1 MFISGADFMMIDSL
15 EIDMNPLIIKNFV
28 EFDLWI
34 ACGTGAKT
42 TTQSNEREWN
52 GLQFITAWMFRIE
65 LFTFNRTTFD
75 MERSGKKWYNSHHIF
90 TEFQLF
96 TNWMME
102 ICALFSP
109 FCGQNQMLWQ
119 SSNEL
124 NFFVPIFPH
133 RNWCL
138 KSICMEKGVKRFSI
152 STSKNRNKLFFI
164 HTEKKLFPFVGF
176 YRLTHFDVILT
187 FVGFFFL
194 IPPGSTFVLKCDA
207 KNESHIF
214 S

>member
-1 MFISGADFMMIDSL
+1 MDCNLLLL
-15 EIDMNPLIIKNFV
+15 ECFELSFSHSIARHLIWSV
-28 EFDLWI
+28 
-34 ACGTGAKT
+34 
-42 TTQSNEREWN
+42 R
-52 GLQFITAWMFRIE
+52 
-65 LFTFNRTTFD
+65 
-75 MERSGKKWYNSHHIF
+75 GKKWYNSHHIF
-90 TEFQLF
+90 TEFQLI